1 MIQDLWNT
9 VSKYPKFVIG
19 VVLGVILN
27 AFAPL
32 VPMFKRPV
40 SAIALVGI
48 LVGSFAFVSFTL
60 KAMLGLN

>member
-32 VPMFKRPV
+32 VPMFKRPL